1 MIATSRL
8 KPLPSISPP
17 CLPQDYINSAQ
28 NTVVLLVL
36 GSRVTH
42 SILAPG
48 KHEILALI
56 TGDKSDFEVTTILE
70 L

>member
-1 MIATSRL
+1 
-8 KPLPSISPP
+8 
-17 CLPQDYINSAQ
+17 
-28 NTVVLLVL
+28 VVLLVL

-56 TGDKSDFEVTTILE
+56 TGDKSDFEVGYTTGIDFY
-70 L
+70 